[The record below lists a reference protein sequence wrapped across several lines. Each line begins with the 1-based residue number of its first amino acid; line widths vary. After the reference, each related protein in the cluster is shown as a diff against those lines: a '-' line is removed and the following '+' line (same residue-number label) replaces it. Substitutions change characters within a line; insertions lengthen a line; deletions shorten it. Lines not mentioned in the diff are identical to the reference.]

1 MGEAQFDYKGRVL
14 KSFSNEAE
22 PIKATCV
29 SPDDDYVVGCRE
41 KTVLV
46 WKFRTGEEY
55 GKMEGHRSDIT
66 CCSMNDTFLATGS
79 VNGVVHLW
87 KYKDLKRVAR
97 IGLPVGPVVTISISI
112 NGQFVGV
119 ACDARPRIYT
129 ICKDND
135 NSLLKGPDYKELVG
149 HAKNVTDLKFSP
161 TGNNIMTSSKDGTVR
176 MWSATGECI
185 LAVELGRGEVSSASF
200 CGGPSTAL
208 FLTDSGFHIWNLNR
222 DEEEWSVEGGF
233 MYASCNTS
241 TKAIAAVTTNA
252 RLTCYNLATKKE
264 TVKKGTA
271 HTDDILSCV
280 TCSSGVNFLTSGADG
295 KLFLWE

>member
-1 MGEAQFDYKGRVL
+1 MGDAQFDYKGRVL

-22 PIKATCV
+22 PIKASCV
-29 SPDDDYVVGCRE
+29 SPDDDFVVGCRG
-41 KTVLV
+41 KTIIV

-55 GKMEGHRSDIT
+55 GKMEGHRSDIS

-79 VNGVVHLW
+79 ANGVVHLW

-97 IGLPVGPVVTISISI
+97 IGLPSGAVNTISISI

-119 ACDARPRIYT
+119 SCCTKPRIYT

-149 HAKNVTDLKFSP
+149 HTKDVTDMKFSP
-161 TGNNIMTSSKDGTVR
+161 TGNNVMTTSKDGTVR
-176 MWSATGECI
+176 LWSATGECI
-185 LAVELGRGEVSSASF
+185 LIVELGKGEVLSASF
-200 CGGPSTAL
+200 CAGSTSAL
-208 FLTDSGFHIWNLNR
+208 FLHEAGFCIWNMTE
-222 DEEEWSVEGGF
+222 DKEEWSVDGGF
-233 MYASCNTS
+233 MYACCNTS
-241 TKAIAAVTTNA
+241 TKAIAAITTNA

-271 HTDDILSCV
+271 HTDDILSLV
-280 TCSSGVNFLTSGADG
+280 PCSSGVNFLTSGADG